1 MVNSESIHLE
11 VYDTTLRDGAQAED
25 VSFSVDDK
33 IRIAQKL
40 DELGIHFIEGG
51 WPGANPRDIEFFQM
65 IKAVPLQHAK
75 IVAFGSTRKAGNA
88 PENDQT
94 LKALLD
100 ADTRIITL
108 FGKSWPLHVTD
119 ALGTTLENN
128 LDLIQDSIAYL
139 RLQGNSV
146 FYDAE
151 HFLDGF

>member
-1 MVNSESIHLE
+1 MSNSESIPLE
-11 VYDTTLRDGAQAED
+11 IYDTTLRDGAQAED

-65 IKAVPLQHAK
+65 VKTIPLQYAK
-75 IVAFGSTRKAGNA
+75 IVAFGSTRKAGNV
-88 PENDQT
+88 PEEDQT

-108 FGKSWPLHVTD
+108 FGKSWALHVTD

-139 RLQGNSV
+139 RSKGKLV
-146 FYDAE
+146 FYRE
-151 HFLDGF
+151 RRVQGL